1 MKLFVEHMTDFI
13 SSTPSRI
20 GIAIFCGNTNI
31 RNSKMIGLN
40 CDTNSG

>member
-20 GIAIFCGNTNI
+20 GISIFCGNTGI
-31 RNSKMIGLN
+31 RNTKMIGSV
-40 CDTNSG
+40 CDADIG